1 MLLES
6 TRRLMTDQYDA
17 HHRQQI
23 LASPEGRSIAVWRQF
38 AELGLLGLNVPEED
52 GGIGG
57 DAIDTLLVSM
67 ALGEALIVEPFW
79 SSAVLASRAIAKL
92 GSPEQRSRWLPRL
105 AAGETIAVVAH
116 EEAGTL
122 HNDPPTATRATP
134 TDGLWMLE
142 GRKAAVYHAPSAD
155 MLLVSAAVAGRA
167 GLECGLFA
175 VPRDTSGVKLEVF
188 TTVDSQ
194 RAANIVLDHV
204 QVPADARIGTDVS
217 ALLPP
222 VLDYGLA
229 ALCAETLGTLDRL
242 LAITL
247 EYTRTRVQFGVPIG
261 RFQVLQHRM
270 ADMLT
275 HVEQS
280 RSMTYLAASSSRS
293 AVASERAAALSAAKV
308 VLGRAARY
316 VGQQAIQL
324 HGGMGMSD
332 EMPAS
337 HYFKRLLASELRGGH
352 TEAHLER
359 YAALSI
365 N

>member
-23 LASPEGRSIAVWRQF
+23 LASPEGRSIPVWTQF
-38 AELGLLGLNVPEED
+38 AELGLLGLNVPEEE

-57 DAIDTLLVSM
+57 DAIGTLLVSM
-67 ALGEALIVEPFW
+67 ALGEALIVEPYW
-79 SSAVLASRAIAKL
+79 SSAVLASRAIARL
-92 GSPEQRSRWLPRL
+92 SSQAQRSQWLPRL
-105 AAGETIAVVAH
+105 AAGEMIAVVAH
-116 EEAGTL
+116 EETGML
-122 HNDPPTATRATP
+122 HSDPPTATRATP
-134 TDGLWMLE
+134 AEGLWILQ
-142 GRKAAVYHAPSAD
+142 GRKAAVYHAPLAD
-155 MLLVSAAVAGRA
+155 MLLVSATVAGGG
-167 GLECGLFA
+167 GLEWGLFA
-175 VPRDTSGVKLEVF
+175 VPRDTPGAKLEVF
-188 TTVDSQ
+188 TTVDGQ

-204 QVPADARIGTDVS
+204 QVPANARIGTDVS

-247 EYTRTRVQFGVPIG
+247 EYTRTRVQFGGPIG
-261 RFQVLQHRM
+261 RFQALQHRM

-280 RSMTYLAASSSRS
+280 RSMTYLAASSCQS
-293 AVASERAAALSAAKV
+293 AVASERTAALSAAKV
-308 VLGRAARY
+308 VLGRAARF

-337 HYFKRLLASELRGGH
+337 HYFKRLLAFELRGGH

-359 YAALSI
+359 YATLSI